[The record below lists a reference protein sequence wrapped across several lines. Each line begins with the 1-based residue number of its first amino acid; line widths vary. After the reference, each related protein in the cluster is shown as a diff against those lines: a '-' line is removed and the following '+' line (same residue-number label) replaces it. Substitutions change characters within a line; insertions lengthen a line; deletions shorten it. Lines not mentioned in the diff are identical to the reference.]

1 MVQNND
7 DLLLKQHSMLL
18 NQWSSTGDGNASD
31 FPVKTY

>member
-7 DLLLKQHSMLL
+7 DLLLKQR
-18 NQWSSTGDGNASD
+18 SSTGDGNASD